1 MVENADMRTRLS
13 ANFVC
18 KLISVALVVS
28 FSVGCATTPIK
39 LYPGPALP
47 RAQIATLGAD
57 SPIAI
62 MSVDGEKAPPGA
74 SNVELQ
80 LLPGRHTVQFGYQ
93 RETCF
98 YVNVTRG
105 RECKEFYSGDV
116 VLEFEAVPGH
126 AYWIYA
132 ASTVGGWRP
141 YIADTADG
149 RAVARS
155 DAEWPL

>member
-1 MVENADMRTRLS
+1 MVENADMGTRLS
-13 ANFVC
+13 ANFAC
-18 KLISVALVVS
+18 ELLSVALVVC
-28 FSVGCATTPIK
+28 FSAGCAATPIK

-62 MSVDGEKAPPGA
+62 VSVDGEKVSPGA
-74 SNVELQ
+74 SNVEMQ

-105 RECKEFYSGDV
+105 RECKRFYSGDV
-116 VLEFEAVPGH
+116 VLEFEAVSGH
-126 AYWIYA
+126 DYWIYA

-141 YIADTADG
+141 YIVDKADG
-149 RAVARS
+149 GAVARS